1 MIDDVSN
8 LYSTLTRFGDYYPL
22 NLTGDANNIIEELNN
37 NFDWVKYNPRK
48 NINREGLSITSLDGG
63 LSGKP
68 DLDSLYEYY
77 FETGIAHS
85 ESDFNTKTPV
95 YPLFSKWLDP
105 FEKYLGRTHVIRLNS
120 GGYFPPHRDN
130 KSTSIKS
137 FRLFLPLNYSS
148 SSIFFLL
155 EDSKMNFENGKMYF
169 IDTAKMH
176 TLFNTDETPFYFVVA
191 NVILSEES
199 VSETIKFLYG

>member
-22 NLTGDANNIIEELNN
+22 NLTGNANNIIEELNN